1 MEQMK
6 CPGQDTRFWKPD
18 DIFVAECPKC
28 GAEIEF
34 FKDDARRRCAWCGH
48 MFYNPKI
55 ELGCAEWCQY
65 AEKCVPDLV
74 RAKKAAQNFKELLSE
89 MVKSHLE
96 KDPAAWDRTAKGV
109 AYAQDLL
116 KAEGGDP
123 KVVMAAVLLHRV
135 SPDRA
140 REFLAE
146 LETEPEIVEAVLE
159 LLAGQGAERD
169 LNRQLFQDVLA
180 LLEEKAAADRHFA
193 TRTAQRLANE
203 SVR

>member
-89 MVKSHLE
+89 MVKSHLQE
-96 KDPAAWDRTAKGV
+96 DPPAWDRTAK
-109 AYAQDLL
+109 AWPT
-116 KAEGGDP
+116 P
-123 KVVMAAVLLHRV
+123 KTCSR
-135 SPDRA
+135 PR
-140 REFLAE
+140 
-146 LETEPEIVEAVLE
+146 
-159 LLAGQGAERD
+159 GATPRW
-169 LNRQLFQDVLA
+169 
-180 LLEEKAAADRHFA
+180 
-193 TRTAQRLANE
+193 
-203 SVR
+203 

>member
-28 GAEIEF
+28 GVEIEF

-89 MVKSHLE
+89 MVKSHLKE
-96 KDPAAWDRTAKGV
+96 DPAAWDRTAKGMV
-109 AYAQDLL
+109 YAQDLL

-135 SPDRA
+135 A
-140 REFLAE
+140 QLA
-146 LETEPEIVEAVLE
+146 TEPEIVEAVAE

-180 LLEEKAAADRHFA
+180 LLEEKAAADRHFT
-193 TRTAQRLANE
+193 TRTAQRLATAPG
-203 SVR
+203 

>member
-34 FKDDARRRCAWCGH
+34 FKDDARRRCSWCGH

-74 RAKKAAQNFKELLSE
+74 RTRKAAQNFKELLAE
-89 MVKSHLE
+89 MVESYL
-96 KDPAAWDRTAKGV
+96 KDDPSSWDRTAKGV

-123 KVVMAAVLLHRV
+123 KVVLATVLLHRV
-135 SPDRA
+135 PLDKA

-159 LLAGQGAERD
+159 LLAGQAAERD
-169 LNRQLFQDVLA
+169 LNRQIFQDVLA
-180 LLEEKAAADRHFA
+180 LLEEKGGTTRQFT
-193 TRTAQRLANE
+193 TRTAQRLATAKD
-203 SVR
+203 